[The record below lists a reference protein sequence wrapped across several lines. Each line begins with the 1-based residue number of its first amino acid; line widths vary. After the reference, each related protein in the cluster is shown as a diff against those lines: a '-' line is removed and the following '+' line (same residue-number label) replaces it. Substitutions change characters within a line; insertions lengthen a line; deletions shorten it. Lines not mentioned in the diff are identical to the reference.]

1 MPMKD
6 RLLVLLKTLQE
17 RSDDET
23 WLTTGDLRAALEAE
37 GLDCSIRTLRR
48 DVQSL
53 NNCGYDIAVQETE
66 GMFTRYAWMGRK
78 LSMPDLQI
86 LVDAVSAAQFIPQKR
101 SEELVAELSAMAGPS
116 HVQELKPQI
125 LVSEHVKAKNKN
137 MIYAVQEIRRAI
149 DRNRKIR
156 FRYLEY
162 NTEKEQVVKHKGTE
176 EEWYVV
182 SPYATVWNDDRYYMV
197 GWSD

>member
-48 DVQSL
+48 DIQSL

-101 SEELVAELSAMAGPS
+101 SEELVAELASMAGPS
-116 HVQELKPQI
+116 H
-125 LVSEHVKAKNKN
+125 
-137 MIYAVQEIRRAI
+137 RRKTRI
-149 DRNRKIR
+149 
-156 FRYLEY
+156 
-162 NTEKEQVVKHKGTE
+162 
-176 EEWYVV
+176 
-182 SPYATVWNDDRYYMV
+182 
-197 GWSD
+197 